1 MSRRLHPHFPER
13 RAIASVDADFSDWHQ
28 GRRWFALWALWHA
41 GEEPLGAQLA
51 RLHAHC
57 AGLLRPGYARQPH
70 VTLAVRGF
78 CANEALRPDDF
89 TPQALARD
97 VATLQA
103 LRQPAFAVETA
114 GVGSFSMAP
123 FVRLHDPEGG
133 VAALHKAL
141 GGRVRPAYVPH
152 WTLGLYGANWPRPV
166 VARRLRRL
174 PSLPRLRLPVTELA
188 LLRYDALELSGPL
201 QLLGRYDLQRQQ
213 FSLTNQVPWGCAL
226 HAA

>member
-1 MSRRLHPHFPER
+1 MSRFLHRHFPER
-13 RAIASVDADFSDWHQ
+13 RAIASVDADFSDWHR
-28 GRRWFALWALWHA
+28 GRRWFALWALWHEDA
-41 GEEPLGAQLA
+41 ALAAQLA

-78 CANEALRPDDF
+78 CADHAQRPDDF

-103 LRQPAFAVETA
+103 LNLGAFVVETA

-123 FVRLHDPEGG
+123 FVQLHDTEGG
-133 VAALHKAL
+133 VAALHAAL
-141 GGRVRPAYVPH
+141 GGRQRPAYVPH

-174 PSLPRLRLPVTELA
+174 PPMPRLRLPVTALA

-201 QLLGRYDLQRQQ
+201 QLLGRYDLARQQ
-213 FSLTNQVPWGCAL
+213 FSLANKIPWGCAL
-226 HAA
+226 SAA

>member
-1 MSRRLHPHFPER
+1 MSRRLHRHFPEL

-28 GRRWFALWALWHA
+28 GRRWFALWALWHEDAALA
-41 GEEPLGAQLA
+41 GQLA

-57 AGLLRPGYARQPH
+57 ASLLRPGYARQPH

-78 CANEALRPDDF
+78 CADHAQRPDDF

-97 VATLQA
+97 VAVLQA
-103 LRQPAFAVETA
+103 LQQPVFTVETS

-123 FVRLHDPEGG
+123 FVQLHDPESG
-133 VAALHKAL
+133 VAALHTAL
-141 GGRVRPAYVPH
+141 GGRQRPAYVPH
-152 WTLGLYGANWPRPV
+152 WTIGLYGANWPRPV

-174 PSLPRLRLPVTELA
+174 PPMPRLRLPVTELA

-213 FSLTNQVPWGCAL
+213 FSLANQFPWGCAL